1 VVVTLTA
8 STTLTPNSFTLD
20 NLVGGTTQST
30 FDDFTLP
37 ITSPPTTLPTLCNLT
52 YDIVI
57 PAVLSRVVSIDP
69 AATKT
74 LAIDLSPAKIHGP
87 YTI

>member
-8 STTLTPNSFTLD
+8 STLTPNSFTLD

-30 FDDFTLP
+30 FDDFTPP
-37 ITSPPTTLPTLCNLT
+37 ITAPPTTLPTICNLT

-57 PAVLSRVVSIDP
+57 PADLSGVVSIDP
-69 AATKT
+69 TATKT
-74 LAIDLSPAKIHGP
+74 LAIDLSPAKIDGN